1 VISVRRTTEQS
12 ILAIAD
18 AVKRDGGDGA
28 ASSHWR
34 NEGGLSDHPM
44 VQDPLNFD
52 MRTADST
59 AFGPLGGIS
68 AKTKLHHRIVHWL
81 LQIPLRALG
90 IGLSGFAGADK
101 IAAKIAHAQGRAY
114 DKDLLRH
121 TLTLALLQR
130 HLGGALKHGTIAV
143 IGDGFANMSA
153 LLLSTHPNAKVIL
166 INLHKSLLFDCVFL
180 RKALPDVNIS
190 LVQTEGEIAD
200 ALAASDVQCIAVA
213 AENAHLL
220 GAAPITLGINILSM
234 MEMDPPVTAAYFN
247 LLRRAPSDKTAFY
260 CCNRIEK
267 TLPDGTV
274 TRFDTYPW
282 DADDEIMVDAMCHWT
297 RLAYHGRPPFYY
309 LSNPV
314 RHRLVYLK
322 KSDA

>member
-1 VISVRRTTEQS
+1 MGRSTEQS
-12 ILAIAD
+12 ILAIAE
-18 AVKRDGGDGA
+18 AVKADGGDGA

-34 NEGGLSDHPM
+34 NDQGLTDHPM

-52 MRTADST
+52 MRTADSS

-68 AKTKLHHRIVHWL
+68 AKAELRHRLVHWL
-81 LQIPLRALG
+81 LQIPLRAMG
-90 IGLSGFAGADK
+90 IGLPGFAGADK
-101 IAAKIAHAQGRAY
+101 IAAKIARAQNRAY

-130 HLGGALKHGTIAV
+130 HLGNALDHGTIAV

-153 LLLSTHPNAKVIL
+153 LLLSAHPGAKVIL
-166 INLHKSLLFDCVFL
+166 VNLHKSLLFDCIFL
-180 RKALPDVNIS
+180 RKALPETNIC
-190 LVQTEGEIAD
+190 LVQSDAEMAD
-200 ALAASDVQCIAVA
+200 AIAAPDVQCIALA
-213 AENAHLL
+213 AENASLM

-234 MEMDPPVTAAYFN
+234 MEMDPPVIAAYFD
-247 LLRRAPSDKTAFY
+247 LLRRAPADKTAFY

-274 TRFDTYPW
+274 TRFEAYPW
-282 DADDEIMVDAMCHWT
+282 DADDEVLVDAMCHWT

-314 RHRLVYLK
+314 RHRLAYLK
-322 KSDA
+322 KSET

>member
-1 VISVRRTTEQS
+1 MSRTTEQA
-12 ILAIAD
+12 ILTIAET
-18 AVKRDGGDGA
+18 VKRDGGDAA

-34 NEGGLSDHPM
+34 NEDKLASHPL
-44 VQDPLNFD
+44 VVDPLNFD
-52 MRTADST
+52 LKTTDST

-68 AKTKLHHRIVHWL
+68 AKVSWKHRFMHRL
-81 LQIPLRALG
+81 LQLPLRALG
-90 IGLSGFAGADK
+90 FGLRGFQAADK
-101 IAAKIAHAQGRAY
+101 IAVGIAQAQSRAY

-121 TLTLALLQR
+121 TLTLALLQQ
-130 HLGGALKHGTIAV
+130 HLGKTLDDGTIAV

-153 LLLSTHPNAKVIL
+153 LLLSAHPKAKVIL
-166 INLHKSLLFDCVFL
+166 VNLHKSLLFDCVFL
-180 RKALPDVNIS
+180 RKALPNINIR
-190 LVQTEGEIAD
+190 LVQSDTDMAD
-200 ALAASDVQCIAVA
+200 ALAASDVHCIALA
-213 AENAHLL
+213 AEDAALMD
-220 GAAPITLGINILSM
+220 AAPITLGINILSM
-234 MEMDPPVTAAYFN
+234 MEMDPPVTAAYFD

-274 TRFDTYPW
+274 TRFDAYPW
-282 DADDEIMVDAMCHWT
+282 DADDEIMVNAMCHWT